1 MLMLL
6 DLGITDV
13 IFTEEQKLA
22 RVFVQRDYSLN
33 KEKNRQMYQGKRKIY
48 FIYYMRI
55 VKIKN

>member
-22 RVFVQRDYSLN
+22 RTFVQSDYSLN